1 MTLLFTILAFVVALG
16 ILVAVHEFGHYW
28 VARKLGVK
36 VLRFSIGFGRT
47 LWKKKFGKDNT
58 EFVIAALPLGGYVKM
73 LDENE
78 GEVPEEEKHRA
89 FNRQPLAIKVA
100 VVTAGPAFNLLFAV
114 LAYWIINIS
123 GIEGILPNV
132 GDVAKGSIAEASGF
146 KAGDKLVSVDGRT
159 FLSWGQQRLYL
170 LTKSLDRETVVF
182 EIERTGINKNIEVD
196 LSGIDLNKIT
206 SSVMGRGLGLYPY
219 LPPLKAIVG
228 TVLDG
233 PAKKSGLQEG
243 DLVIRIDTTN
253 VNSWN
258 KLVEVIQASAGEK
271 INLTYMRDGRENSTS
286 LTPESITSNNK
297 VVGRINITPQVPP
310 LPDEI
315 KVKYKYNV
323 IDGLTEAANNTYVMS
338 ALTLKMLYKM
348 LTLEISSKNISGPIT
363 IAQYAGYSAKAGID
377 KFLMFLAIV
386 SISLGILN
394 LLPIPVLDGGHLLY
408 YLIEAVKGSPLS
420 EKTMYVGQQ
429 LGILMLIGLMIL
441 AFYNDIIRLI

>member
-1 MTLLFTILAFVVALG
+1 M
-16 ILVAVHEFGHYW
+16 
-28 VARKLGVK
+28 
-36 VLRFSIGFGRT
+36 
-47 LWKKKFGKDNT
+47 
-58 EFVIAALPLGGYVKM
+58 
-73 LDENE
+73 
-78 GEVPEEEKHRA
+78 
-89 FNRQPLAIKVA
+89 
-100 VVTAGPAFNLLFAV
+100 
-114 LAYWIINIS
+114 
-123 GIEGILPNV
+123 
-132 GDVAKGSIAEASGF
+132 
-146 KAGDKLVSVDGRT
+146 
-159 FLSWGQQRLYL
+159 
-170 LTKSLDRETVVF
+170 
-182 EIERTGINKNIEVD
+182 
-196 LSGIDLNKIT
+196 
-206 SSVMGRGLGLYPY
+206 
-219 LPPLKAIVG
+219 
-228 TVLDG
+228 
-233 PAKKSGLQEG
+233 QEG

-258 KLVEVIQASAGEK
+258 KLVEVIQASAGKK
-271 INLTYMRDGRENSTS
+271 INLTYMRDGQENSTS

-323 IDGLTEAANNTYVMS
+323 IDGLTEAASNTYVMS

-408 YLIEAVKGSPLS
+408 YLIEGIKGSPLS